1 MTAPIPI
8 RSEQS
13 QPAGTALQAPEAEP
27 FFELRFAELRV
38 TLQRPPYRLFGALVT
53 GASLISV
60 WLAR

>member
-13 QPAGTALQAPEAEP
+13 EPAGTTLHPEAEP

-38 TLQRPPYRLFGALVT
+38 TLQRPPYRLFGALAT

-60 WLAR
+60 WLAH